1 MSNEE
6 QPQEQ
11 RLLPKPASLQEAIA
25 AHHNMRYYLDWYKQ
39 AEREA
44 RTDLADF
51 MCIQEDDYCGQTI
64 TAADGGKI
72 QLTVQRTMK
81 VSQAGDR
88 LQHVMSWVDKPEI
101 GLTDAMLRDFR
112 RTKTKTEVTFNRSG
126 YDNLPDAVR
135 DYLAPNVSEDVALTI
150 KYLPPKDDR

>member
-11 RLLPKPASLQEAIA
+11 RLLPKPASLQEAIT

-64 TAADGGKI
+64 TSPDGSKI
-72 QLTVQRTMK
+72 QLTVQKTMK
-81 VSQAGDR
+81 VSSAGDR
-88 LQHVMSWVDKPEI
+88 LQHVMSWVDKEGI
-101 GLTDAMLRDFR
+101 GLTDAMLKDFR
-112 RTKTKTEVTFNRSG
+112 KEKIKREISFSRSG

-135 DYLAPNVSEDVALTI
+135 EYLAPNISEDVQLTI

>member
-1 MSNEE
+1 MSIDE

-25 AHHNMRYYLDWYKQ
+25 AHHKMKYYLDWYKQ

-64 TAADGGKI
+64 NAADGSKI

-81 VSQAGDR
+81 VSSAGDR
-88 LQHVMSWVDKPEI
+88 LQHVMSWVDNPDI
-101 GLTDAMLRDFR
+101 GLTDAMMRDFR
-112 RTKTKTEVTFNRSG
+112 KTKTKTEVTYSRSG
-126 YDNLPDAVR
+126 YDNLPEYVR
-135 DYLAPNVSEDVALTI
+135 DYLSGNISEDVALTI
-150 KYLPPKDDR
+150 KYIPPKDDR

>member
-1 MSNEE
+1 MSIDE

-11 RLLPKPASLQEAIA
+11 RLLPKPASLQDAIA
-25 AHHNMRYYLDWYKQ
+25 AHYNMKYYLDWYKQ

-51 MCIQEDDYCGQTI
+51 MCIQEDDYCGQTV
-64 TAADGGKI
+64 TAADGSKI

-81 VSQAGDR
+81 VSSAGDR
-88 LQHVMSWVDKPEI
+88 LQHVMAWVDNPDI
-101 GLTDAMLRDFR
+101 GLTDAMMRDFR
-112 RTKTKTEVTFNRSG
+112 KTRTKTEVTFSRSG
-126 YDNLPDAVR
+126 YDNLPEYVR
-135 DYLAPNVSEDVALTI
+135 EYLSGNITEDVALTI